1 MDWINAVV
9 SFFVSAFE
17 EAEATLN
24 GIFWGD

>member
-17 EAEATLN
+17 EVETTLN
-24 GIFWGD
+24 GIFWSD